1 MMLAA
6 VLTLGVAATSCG
18 DDDDE
23 DIIHGLYIGEGTA
36 TFWDDGELITE
47 QATEQAQFNSDG
59 TGFIMDNEGE
69 IDLFN
74 DFKVANGH
82 LMIRWT
88 GDNEYEDAGAIAI
101 QGHNFT
107 LSDEYSED
115 ERIVVVF
122 TRVNDKDNTNFDFW
136 TYLEEYR

>member
-18 DDDDE
+18 DDDD
-23 DIIHGLYIGEGTA
+23 DVIHGLYIGEGTA

-47 QATEQAQFNSDG
+47 QATVQAQFNSDG

-88 GDNEYEDAGAIAI
+88 GENETAG
-101 QGHNFT
+101 T
-107 LSDEYSED
+107 LPPVISHILRFKPVPAFCSGIGFCLC
-115 ERIVVVF
+115 RNHRSVQI
-122 TRVNDKDNTNFDFW
+122 TG
-136 TYLEEYR
+136 LEKAM